1 MGTYVPN
8 TLEEQKEIL
17 NSLGVSD
24 LEELF
29 VTIPEEVRLNRPLNV
44 PDGISELQVKRK
56 LAGTAGENKV
66 FASIFRGCGAYRHY
80 IPSIVKQVT
89 SKEEFMTAY
98 TPYQAEISQ
107 GTLQAIFEF
116 QTMICELTGLN
127 AANASVYDGCSAAAE
142 AVIMCR
148 EKKRNKVLLSGAM
161 NPQIIETVKTY
172 MAGTGAEITV
182 VPVTDGVTDKEG
194 LKELLDE
201 KTACFLVQQPN
212 YYGLLEDYEALGKL
226 TKETG
231 AKYVMSCNPILLG
244 ILKTPAEY
252 GTDIAVGEGQP
263 LGLSLAYGGPYLGF
277 MTAAAELMRK
287 LPGRIVGQ
295 TLDAKGD
302 KAYVLTLQA
311 REQHIRREKA
321 SSSICSNEALCA
333 LTASVY
339 MSAMGK
345 EGLKQAAVLSMS
357 KAHYLAEKLCGIEG
371 FSMAHEGDYVNEFT
385 TVYKGDTEK
394 LLRGLEDYGILGGLP
409 LKGNDSGKII
419 WCATEMNSREEIDEL
434 IDRIKEVQT
443 HEAGI

>member
-8 TLEEQKEIL
+8 TEKEQKEML
-17 NSLGVSD
+17 KALGVAGM
-24 LEELF
+24 EELF
-29 VTIPEEVRLNRPLNV
+29 ASIPGEVLLGRPLKLK
-44 PDGISELQVKRK
+44 DGISEMQVKK
-56 LAGTAGENKV
+56 TMAGMAGRNTI
-66 FASIFRGCGAYRHY
+66 FSSLFRGCGAYRHY
-80 IPSIVKQVT
+80 IPAIVKQVT
-89 SKEEFMTAY
+89 AKEEFMTAY

-161 NPQIIETVKTY
+161 NPQIIETVRTY
-172 MAGTGAEITV
+172 MAGTGTEIEV
-182 VPVTDGVTDKEG
+182 VPVTEGMTDKAE
-194 LKELLDE
+194 LKKLLDE
-201 KTACFLVQQPN
+201 RTACFLVQQPN
-212 YYGLLEDYEALGKL
+212 YYGLLEDYEELGEL

-231 AKYVMSCNPILLG
+231 AKYVMSCNPVLLG
-244 ILKTPAEY
+244 ILKSPGEY
-252 GTDIAVGEGQP
+252 GADIAVGEGQP
-263 LGLSLAYGGPYLGF
+263 LGLSLSYGGPYLGF
-277 MTAAAELMRK
+277 MTADASLMRK
-287 LPGRIVGQ
+287 LPGRIVGE
-295 TLDAKGD
+295 TLDSRGE

-339 MSAMGK
+339 LSAMGK
-345 EGLKQAAVLSMS
+345 EGLRQVGTLSMS

-371 FSMAHEGDYVNEFT
+371 FSMAYEGDYVNEFT
-385 TVYKGDTEK
+385 VTYKGNAER
-394 LLRGLEDYGILGGLP
+394 LLKGLESFGILGGLP
-409 LKGNDSGKII
+409 LKGKDSGKMI

-434 IDRIKEVQT
+434 IDRIKEGLSGET
-443 HEAGI
+443 DI